1 MADRQSAYR
10 FWKMRV
16 NPNMMITI
24 AMMISSSGRPID
36 VLLWRVTSERSAESL
51 AVSWARVPEHSMA
64 LARERSL
71 ASTLMRVPACSPEPI

>member
-1 MADRQSAYR
+1 
-10 FWKMRV
+10 MRV

-36 VLLWRVTSERSAESL
+36 VLRWRVTSERSVESR
-51 AVSWARVPEHSMA
+51 AVSRARVPEHLRA

-71 ASTLMRVPACSPEPI
+71 VSTLTPEPV